1 MNVNPVPFESVVG
14 EMIRAW
20 NIGVREVI
28 RRLVWDALPTEK
40 AQARRPWLKE
50 AARLGWRGSV
60 NATAE
65 AIRARMLDLANNL
78 PDYIDTGSFDG
89 CLVVALLID
98 GVSVKSVRSITTD
111 IDV

>member
-14 EMIRAW
+14 ELIRMW
-20 NIGVREVI
+20 NSGLRESI

-50 AARLGWRGSV
+50 AARMMRGGSV
-60 NATAE
+60 NATAK
-65 AIRARMLDLANNL
+65 AIEARMLHLANN
-78 PDYIDTGSFDG
+78 PPGFIDTGTPDG
-89 CLVVALLID
+89 CLTVALLVD
-98 GVSVKSVRSITTD
+98 GMSVKSVRSITTD